1 MLFRSNFWISFFCL
15 YLTNNRNF
23 FKSLMET
30 PFDTLNT
37 PTLTKALMSEL
48 LFEQMGLNRRE
59 AKDFI
64 EAFFEIIT
72 AQLLEGKDV
81 KVAGFGTF
89 EVRSKSARPG
99 RNPRTGEPAL
109 VPPKRTIVFKSGG
122 LLKERINAATDP

>member
-1 MLFRSNFWISFFCL
+1 
-15 YLTNNRNF
+15 
-23 FKSLMET
+23 MELS
-30 PFDTLNT
+30 FDTLNT

-109 VPPKRTIVFKSGG
+109 VPPKRTIIFKPGG